1 MSQDNL
7 EKKTFE
13 EIVGSAN
20 KIVADIIY
28 TVMSDLSS
36 ELIKE
41 GLDSDTVLKCA
52 NNLSSNYLGE
62 GVKIRKKPAPR
73 AAKVPGAAKS
83 SGTTKTRSKPAPKT
97 LTWEP
102 HPGDPENFSFTRDI
116 VLKKGLPVRLNKN
129 KKIVYVGGKD
139 DIYNLEV
146 EDAMLLSNYNLL
158 CDMSYAKVPKME

>member
-1 MSQDNL
+1 MPEDNL
-7 EKKTFE
+7 GKQTLSD
-13 EIVGSAN
+13 IVESAN

-73 AAKVPGAAKS
+73 APKAPGTTKS
-83 SGTTKTRSKPAPKT
+83 SGTAKTRSKPVPKT

-116 VLKKGLPVRLNKN
+116 SLRRGLPVRLNKN

-139 DIYNLEV
+139 DVYSLDV
-146 EDAMLLSNYNLL
+146 DDALQLSNYNLS
-158 CDMSYAKVPKME
+158 CDMSYASNVKAE